1 LDDDDRTTTRRRPD
15 DDRRRHDDDRTTI
28 AGAVARSGPDARPGR
43 GARARLVPPP

>member
-1 LDDDDRTTTRRRPD
+1 LDDDDRTTTRRR
-15 DDRRRHDDDRTTI
+15 HDDDTTTTGRTI